1 MLGNGG
7 STEVGG
13 DRAQFVVA
21 HERTWQGEPSECQ
34 RIDDA
39 NTRPRVRTRAGR
51 TTEEA
56 HVKGRVMRDEDGG
69 ALRAKA

>member
-7 STEVGG
+7 GTEVGG

-21 HERTWQGEPSECQ
+21 HERAWQGEPSECQ

-39 NTRPRVRTRAGR
+39 HVRPRARTRAGR
-51 TTEEA
+51 TAEEA
-56 HVKGRVMRDEDGG
+56 HVKGRVVRNDDGG
-69 ALRAKA
+69 IRSSKA